1 MSIHL
6 MQAKVALLKSIF
18 NYVMQTSKNVKI
30 NDKQRAVV
38 YRLAL
43 IIRISNSNIMNSNY
57 ILQINL
63 LVAFKPANFIQKEG
77 KN

>member
-1 MSIHL
+1 

-18 NYVMQTSKNVKI
+18 NYVMQTSNVKI